1 MILVSLLG
9 HHHPHLLLLQV
20 QIHLDRS
27 LPHLRLNWDYWSRN
41 LRFILQVIYFAV
53 NASKLSVLS
62 SIE

>member
-9 HHHPHLLLLQV
+9 HHHPHLLLQV
-20 QIHLDRS
+20 LIHLDRS
-27 LPHLRLNWDYWSRN
+27 LPHLILNWDYWSRN

-62 SIE
+62 LIE